1 MDELLNEFKCDF
13 SSVRTIKISASLS
26 AKTFS
31 DINSDSSVQNAMDTY
46 LKKHKL
52 DVTLLP
58 NKKIKL
64 SDLSTHAST
73 NTTTSAV
80 FTSTPTTSNE
90 KSLDDEASQVVDFT
104 QSEEEGE
111 EDGFEE
117 DGEDDELDTTFE
129 TEQMLSENAN
139 FSASAKRSR
148 KKREPSLKLQQKLSN
163 ADLELIVNS
172 VCEKN
177 ASISIADVK
186 KDNYVDKILK
196 VELLDANTMSVI
208 LNQFC

>member
-13 SSVRTIKISASLS
+13 SSVRTVKISASLS

-31 DINSDSSVQNAMDTY
+31 DIDNDSSVQNAMDTY

-64 SDLSTHAST
+64 SDLSNHAS
-73 NTTTSAV
+73 NTTTSVV
-80 FTSTPTTSNE
+80 FTSTQSTSNE

-104 QSEEEGE
+104 QSEKSEEE

-196 VELLDANTMSVI
+196 VELLDANTMSAI
-208 LNQFC
+208 S